1 MLARGAA
8 RLGSCFVTGVMM
20 RKRVAPGKGR
30 ETVARRRRSREFR
43 IRRQEGSGA
52 FTGWID
58 DVLLRPY
65 SDGSAV
71 VRVWRRSL
79 DGDGVEFEQYNSG
92 RLRAPGELLQAM
104 LEWFSE
110 QSTYGFGLPELMETF
125 AHIAKREGRL
135 AAALLRAYAEHL
147 EPGRKSRDLLTQ
159 K

>member
-1 MLARGAA
+1 MA
-8 RLGSCFVTGVMM
+8 
-20 RKRVAPGKGR
+20 KRVAPRKRDGAA
-30 ETVARRRRSREFR
+30 TRRRRSREFC

-52 FTGWID
+52 FTGWTD

-71 VRVWRRSL
+71 FRVWRRSL

-92 RLRAPGELLQAM
+92 RLRDPGELLRAM

-135 AAALLRAYAEHL
+135 AAALLRAFAEHSRS
-147 EPGRKSRDLLTQ
+147 GRTSRDLLTQ